1 MSAVATDITRQ
12 FLGALNGRD
21 LGALRALVTPDVV
34 FPNRQGRTLRGVT
47 GLEAVVTAAEDVNL
61 RIEPAGDTTLRED
74 GRVLLPVRVVT
85 GTDAVRGIAQ
95 FVIRDGKVAMFDVV
109 PDE

>member
-12 FLGALNGRD
+12 FIGALNVRD
-21 LGALRALVTPDVV
+21 RDTLRALVTPDVV
-34 FPNRQGRTLRGVT
+34 FPNRQGRTLRGVA
-47 GLEAVVTAAEDVNL
+47 GLEAVVTAAEDANL
-61 RIEPAGDTTLRED
+61 LIEPAGDPSVRED
-74 GRVLLPVRVVT
+74 GRVLLPVRVAT
-85 GTDAVRGIAQ
+85 GTDAVRGTAQ